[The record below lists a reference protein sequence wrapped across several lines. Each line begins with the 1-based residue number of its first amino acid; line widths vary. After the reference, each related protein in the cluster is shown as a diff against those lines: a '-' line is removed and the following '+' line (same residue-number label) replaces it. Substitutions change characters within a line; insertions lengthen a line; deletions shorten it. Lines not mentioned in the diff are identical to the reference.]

1 MRRRAHLALAAA
13 AAGAA
18 LACLSATAG
27 AAPPPGPLLS
37 CPELLQCGVVEVPL
51 DHAAPASGTLRLV
64 VSRLPTRS
72 GRPSRGALLYLSGG
86 PGQAG
91 IARQSAD
98 LMVRLRA
105 LSGNREIVALDV
117 RGTGRSGAL
126 SCPALDGEASAGE
139 LAAAAAAACAG
150 TIGPARRLY
159 TTDQVVE
166 DLDVVRRRLGIERWA
181 VGGTSYGTYVAARY
195 ARAHPERVDRLLL
208 DSIVPEAGDGA
219 DRADTVAAAPRV
231 LGALA
236 PGLEGDVRR
245 LERILA
251 RRAVPGLAVNRAGVA
266 TAAGLGG
273 PREPGALLGA
283 LLLGDLDARARAAF
297 PAAVRMALAGDAT
310 LLRRLAEPGGGGTAQ
325 PTRLSTAAFLAA
337 RCADTPV
344 PWTAD
349 TPPAGRVAALDAAA
363 AAAAAR
369 GPFTAASVASLSPV
383 VPCVGWPEAG
393 AARASAPLPD
403 VPVLI
408 LSGEDDL
415 RTPLEGA
422 RRFAAALPRAQVLTV
437 PHRGHSVITGDDA
450 CVDVGVRRFFAG
462 RPVGRPCAELAPS
475 APLLPQPPLTW
486 AGFVATLPDGRPVTV
501 ALGALQATL
510 SDLPRA
516 AAAGGDPAT
525 GLRGGTADADLTP
538 SFAIVLRR
546 YSYVPGVHVSGVLGA
561 DFLEVRGRLAVTYP
575 SGAATARFGPR
586 GVSLKLRGRPPVRL
600 PADALDAAAVF
611 AST

>member
-64 VSRLPTRS
+64 VSRLPARS

-139 LAAAAAAACAG
+139 LAAAAAACAG

-166 DLDVVRRRLGIERWA
+166 DLDVVRRRLGVERWA

-501 ALGALQATL
+501 AVGALRATL

-538 SFAIVLRR
+538 NFAIVLRR
-546 YSYVPGVHVSGVLGA
+546 YSYVPGVRVSGVLGV

>member
-18 LACLSATAG
+18 LACLSGTAG

-64 VSRLPTRS
+64 VSRLPPRH

-126 SCPALDGEASAGE
+126 SCPALDGEAPAGE
-139 LAAAAAAACAG
+139 LAAAAAACAG

-166 DLDVVRRRLGIERWA
+166 DLDMVRLRLGIERWT

-195 ARAHPERVDRLLL
+195 ARAHPGRVDRLLL
-208 DSIVPEAGDGA
+208 DSLVPEAGDGA
-219 DRADTVAAAPRV
+219 DGADTVAAAPRV

-245 LERILA
+245 LEQLLA
-251 RRAVPGLAVNRAGVA
+251 RRAVPGLAVSRAGVA
-266 TAAGLGG
+266 RAAGLGG

-283 LLLGDLDARARAAF
+283 LLLGDLDAQARAAF

-310 LLRRLAEPGGGGTAQ
+310 LLRRLAEPGGGGPAR

-349 TPPAGRVAALDAAA
+349 TPPAARVAALEAAAGAAA
-363 AAAAAR
+363 AG
-369 GPFTAASVASLSPV
+369 GPFTAASVASFSPV

-422 RRFAAALPRAQVLTV
+422 RRFAASLPRAQVLTV

-450 CVDVGVRRFFAG
+450 CVEVGVRRFFAG
-462 RPVGRPCAELAPS
+462 RPVGSPCAKLAPS
-475 APLLPQPPLTW
+475 VALLPQPPVSW
-486 AGFVATLPDGRPVTV
+486 PAFAATLPDRRPVTV
-501 ALGALQATL
+501 ALGALRATL

-516 AAAGGDPAT
+516 LAAGGDPAT
-525 GLRGGTADADLTP
+525 GLRGGTADVNLAP

-546 YSYVPGVHVSGVLGA
+546 YSYVPRVRVSGVLGVN
-561 DFLEVRGRLAVTYP
+561 FLEVQGRLAVTYP
-575 SGAATARFGPR
+575 SGSATARIGRR
-586 GVSLKLRGRPPVRL
+586 GVSLKLPGRPPVRL
-600 PADALDAAAVF
+600 PADALDAAGAVG
-611 AST
+611 ST

>member
-18 LACLSATAG
+18 LACLSGTAG

-64 VSRLPTRS
+64 VSRLPPRH

-126 SCPALDGEASAGE
+126 SCPALDGEAPAGE
-139 LAAAAAAACAG
+139 LAAAAAACAG

-166 DLDVVRRRLGIERWA
+166 DLDMVRLRLGIERWT

-195 ARAHPERVDRLLL
+195 ARAHPGRVDRLLL
-208 DSIVPEAGDGA
+208 DSLVPEAGDGA
-219 DRADTVAAAPRV
+219 DGADTVAAAPRV

-251 RRAVPGLAVNRAGVA
+251 RRAVPGLAVSRAGVA
-266 TAAGLGG
+266 SAAGLGG

-310 LLRRLAEPGGGGTAQ
+310 LLRRLAEPGGGGPAR

-349 TPPAGRVAALDAAA
+349 TPPAGRVAALEAAA
-363 AAAAAR
+363 AAAAAD

-422 RRFAAALPRAQVLTV
+422 RRFAASLPRAQVLTV

-450 CVDVGVRRFFAG
+450 CVERRRAAVLRRAPRREPVRQAGPLGAAAPPAAGQLARVRGDAARPAAGDRGPG
-462 RPVGRPCAELAPS
+462 RPAGHAVGPAPRAGGRRRPGDGPARRHRRRRPGAELRHRP
-475 APLLPQPPLTW
+475 APLLVRAPGARLGS
-486 AGFVATLPDGRPVTV
+486 AGGR
-501 ALGALQATL
+501 
-510 SDLPRA
+510 LPRG
-516 AAAGGDPAT
+516 AAAGSRSRTPPAPPR
-525 GLRGGTADADLTP
+525 RG
-538 SFAIVLRR
+538 
-546 YSYVPGVHVSGVLGA
+546 SG
-561 DFLEVRGRLAVTYP
+561 P
-575 SGAATARFGPR
+575 AA
-586 GVSLKLRGRPPVRL
+586 
-600 PADALDAAAVF
+600 
-611 AST
+611 

>member
-64 VSRLPTRS
+64 VSRLPARS

-126 SCPALDGEASAGE
+126 SCPALDGEAPAAE
-139 LAAAAAAACAG
+139 LAAAAAACAG

-159 TTDQVVE
+159 TTEEVVE

-181 VGGTSYGTYVAARY
+181 VGGTSYGTYVAASY

-208 DSIVPEAGDGA
+208 DSLVPEAGDGA

-251 RRAVPGLAVNRAGVA
+251 RRPVPGLAVSRAGVA
-266 TAAGLGG
+266 SAASLGG

-283 LLLGDLDARARAAF
+283 LLLGDLDARARAAV
-297 PAAVRMALAGDAT
+297 PAAVRTALAGDAT
-310 LLRRLAEPGGGGTAQ
+310 LLRRLAEPGGGGGPGQ

-349 TPPAGRVAALDAAA
+349 TPPAGRVAALEAAA
-363 AAAAAR
+363 AAAAAG

-437 PHRGHSVITGDDA
+437 PHRGHSVITGDDT

-462 RPVGRPCAELAPS
+462 RPVGRPCAGLAPS
-475 APLLPQPPLTW
+475 GPLLPQPPLSW
-486 AGFVATLPDGRPVTV
+486 AAFVATLPDGRPVTV
-501 ALGALQATL
+501 ALGALRATL

-538 SFAIVLRR
+538 SFAIALRR
-546 YSYVPGVHVSGVLGA
+546 YSYVPGVRVSGVLGF

-586 GVSLKLRGRPPVRL
+586 GVSLKLPGRRPVRL
-600 PADALDAAAVF
+600 PADALDAAAVL